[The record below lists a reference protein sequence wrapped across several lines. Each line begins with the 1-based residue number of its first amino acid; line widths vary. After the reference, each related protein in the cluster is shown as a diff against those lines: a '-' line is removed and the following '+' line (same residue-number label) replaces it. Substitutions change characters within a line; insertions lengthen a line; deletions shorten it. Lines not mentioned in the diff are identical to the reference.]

1 MSTQTQIPTSPK
13 TGIAIAAAIAACAIA
28 AAGLIYASTHHGEST
43 AAPEESVAGKVER
56 NMVRIS
62 PEQLAAL
69 QTGPGESRLFSNTR
83 HTLGVI
89 DFNQDHTTR
98 VYSGYQG
105 RVSKV
110 LVKAGDD
117 VKAGQALFTVAI
129 PDMSE
134 AASALISASAALHNA
149 SEILKRSEALA
160 RDNSIPFKE
169 YLQAQAEQQT
179 AQASYDAARQK
190 LRLFELGDADIARI
204 ERERRFGIEL
214 SVKSPM
220 SGRVT
225 SRAAQPGQLVQPG
238 EDPAPIVVSDMRSLW
253 MVANVPESDF
263 GYYRIGQSVQVRVA
277 AWPER
282 IFSGNISYV
291 GDSIDADSRRFVLRA
306 EIPDPERV
314 LRPQMSA
321 DFSIAIAAP
330 QQTLAVPAQAV
341 VREGSGT
348 DVVWVAMGKDEKGPL
363 FSRRTV
369 LRGQTAD
376 GWVQILKGLAPAE
389 PVARSNALFLS
400 SLYETNAQ

>member
-1 MSTQTQIPTSPK
+1 M
-13 TGIAIAAAIAACAIA
+13 
-28 AAGLIYASTHHGEST
+28 
-43 AAPEESVAGKVER
+43 
-56 NMVRIS
+56 
-62 PEQLAAL
+62 
-69 QTGPGESRLFSNTR
+69 
-83 HTLGVI
+83 
-89 DFNQDHTTR
+89 
-98 VYSGYQG
+98 
-105 RVSKV
+105 
-110 LVKAGDD
+110 
-117 VKAGQALFTVAI
+117 
-129 PDMSE
+129 
-134 AASALISASAALHNA
+134 
-149 SEILKRSEALA
+149 
-160 RDNSIPFKE
+160 
-169 YLQAQAEQQT
+169 
-179 AQASYDAARQK
+179 
-190 LRLFELGDADIARI
+190 
-204 ERERRFGIEL
+204 
-214 SVKSPM
+214 
-220 SGRVT
+220 
-225 SRAAQPGQLVQPG
+225 QPG

-330 QQTLAVPAQAV
+330 ERTLAVPAQAV

-348 DVVWVAMGKDEKGPL
+348 DVVWVAMGKDEKGPI